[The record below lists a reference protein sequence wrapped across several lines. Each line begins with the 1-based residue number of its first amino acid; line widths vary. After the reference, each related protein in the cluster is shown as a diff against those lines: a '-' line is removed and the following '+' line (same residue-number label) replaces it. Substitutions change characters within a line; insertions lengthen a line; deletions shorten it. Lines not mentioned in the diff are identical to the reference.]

1 MLIYGYITIQILF
14 LVTATSSSRRTVL
27 TRRSSSISLS
37 PTSARINT
45 FTDITCISDSDY
57 LFTDLRTTQSRR
69 EMALSVRGGFVG
81 SKNNPSPPSST
92 ALQQKKIKNGF
103 QFLVSSIIL
112 YGIWNYRTTLK
123 NIFDKQNLQDYTVE
137 TLQKLNDL
145 PYIYSRLFYT
155 ISMAFWEALGMSTI
169 PVETAAGMVFGW
181 SGFYWSAIGKLL
193 GACLAFGLGRGALS
207 TMVNNKLSSNTFL
220 QLVQSSTE
228 ENPFLVLILMKLSC
242 FPETVKNFG
251 SSVLK
256 PIKWWMFIIG
266 TAAHG
271 WTFTLLWTYLGVDS
285 AARIIDTSNSLPS
298 DPILQTLLSLA
309 LFNGFVVSPLS
320 MAYWMRTL
328 KKKNNQQTTAPV
340 NKRRINGFKRN

>member
-1 MLIYGYITIQILF
+1 
-14 LVTATSSSRRTVL
+14 
-27 TRRSSSISLS
+27 
-37 PTSARINT
+37 
-45 FTDITCISDSDY
+45 
-57 LFTDLRTTQSRR
+57 
-69 EMALSVRGGFVG
+69 MALSVRGGFVG
-81 SKNNPSPPSST
+81 SKNNPSPTSST
-92 ALQQKKIKNGF
+92 ALQQKKIKNR
-103 QFLVSSIIL
+103 FLLVVSSVIL
-112 YGIWNYRTTLK
+112 YGLWNYRTTLM
-123 NIFDKQNLQDYTVE
+123 NLFDKQKLQDFTVQ
-137 TLQKLNDL
+137 TLQKLNNL

-155 ISMAFWEALGMSTI
+155 IAMAFWEALGMSTI

-242 FPETVKNFG
+242 FPETIKNFG

-266 TAAHG
+266 TIGHG
-271 WTFTLLWTYLGVDS
+271 WTFTLLWTYFGVDS
-285 AARIIDTSNSLPS
+285 AARIIDTSSSLPS
-298 DPILQTLLSLA
+298 DPILQSLLSLA
-309 LFNGFVVSPLS
+309 LFNGCVVSPLS

-328 KKKNNQQTTAPV
+328 KKKKNNQQTIAPV
-340 NKRRINGFKRN
+340 NKRRINGFKRS